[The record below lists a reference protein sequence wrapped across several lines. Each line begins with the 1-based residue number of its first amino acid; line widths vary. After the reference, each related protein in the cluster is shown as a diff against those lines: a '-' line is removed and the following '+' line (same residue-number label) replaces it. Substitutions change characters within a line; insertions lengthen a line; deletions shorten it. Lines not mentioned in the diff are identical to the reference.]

1 MNQAG
6 EHYHRQRGLY
16 HLWLNRPM
24 SRGHIVPV
32 KTTQEL
38 QGQWWG
44 QDLPRRKQPVKL
56 CCYRGTRSVSLTR
69 KGKGK
74 RRPKK
79 LPSMMWLKLPPSSWP
94 SRFSRITLSKKPK
107 DEEDVVEEEEMAVT
121 KDAKD
126 NVDTCEW
133 LVSRCLR
140 RRIVM
145 TRPAMLL
152 WIIELSFICSQGI
165 NCFAMLFPFRK

>member
-1 MNQAG
+1 MFQVVMNQDG
-6 EHYHRQRGLY
+6 EHYHQQRGLY
-16 HLWLNRPM
+16 HLCHEEEQQPKNYRANDGARIFHVESNLLSCVVTEGPGLWVW
-24 SRGHIVPV
+24 RG
-32 KTTQEL
+32 
-38 QGQWWG
+38 
-44 QDLPRRKQPVKL
+44 
-56 CCYRGTRSVSLTR
+56 RGRGDKRSCQR
-69 KGKGK
+69 CA
-74 RRPKK
+74 
-79 LPSMMWLKLPPSSWP
+79 MMWLKLPPSSWP

-107 DEEDVVEEEEMAVT
+107 DEEDVAEEEEMAVT

-152 WIIELSFICSQGI
+152 WIRVNTLCCYE
-165 NCFAMLFPFRK
+165 